1 MWRPPR
7 RAGGLPI
14 IRARS
19 RRGARRVSTS
29 DRDCGFG
36 NCYAS
41 RAFRRDVVDNE
52 GWPDWRE
59 GNEESLLLVWWDR
72 AEIPSRTWSDTAFLF
87 VPGGAG
93 GQLTTPL
100 VAVISPDGMRAG
112 PVMANSGDLDL
123 LDFDDFTSAV
133 DERLEAW
140 GDVPPGEL
148 V

>member
-1 MWRPPR
+1 MKCWMRAESVVAALLLCAGVAAAAPR
-7 RAGGLPI
+7 GWSTDYQGALSAGRASGKHVLI
-14 IRARS
+14 AIVDS
-19 RRGARRVSTS
+19 E
-29 DRDCGFG
+29 

-72 AEIPSRTWSDTAFLF
+72 SEMSDRTWSDTAFLF

-100 VAVISPDGMRAG
+100 VAVIDP
-112 PVMANSGDLDL
+112 PPTTT
-123 LDFDDFTSAV
+123 TSV
-133 DERLEAW
+133 S
-140 GDVPPGEL
+140 
-148 V
+148 